1 MNTGQVTYEIDLS
14 PARTAAEE
22 ISRWASTILRRRATY
37 NPPIWAGPHWQPI
50 PSTFRKC
57 AWCKDHLS
65 VFGPPT
71 ADLGDGWAHTE
82 CVDKAERFALKASI
96 RNRTNPATGYFPGWR
111 TP

>member
-14 PARTAAEE
+14 GARTAMEGLMK
-22 ISRWASTILRRRATY
+22 WARSYRPPKLPAWVRR
-37 NPPIWAGPHWQPI
+37 PPGLYQPI

-57 AWCKDHLS
+57 VWCKDHLPI
-65 VFGPPT
+65 FGPPT
-71 ADLGDGWAHTE
+71 VDLGDGWAHTE

-96 RNRTNPATGYFPGWR
+96 RNRTNPSSGYFPGWR

>member
-1 MNTGQVTYEIDLS
+1 MDGFVALELFPDWVTR
-14 PARTAAEE
+14 P
-22 ISRWASTILRRRATY
+22 LRQ
-37 NPPIWAGPHWQPI
+37 NWAGPHWTPI
-50 PSTFRKC
+50 PSTFRNC
-57 AWCKDHLS
+57 VWCKDHLS
-65 VFGPPT
+65 IFGPPT

>member
-1 MNTGQVTYEIDLS
+1 MTYGIDLS
-14 PARTAAEE
+14 GARAAMEELTKWARSYRPPKLPA
-22 ISRWASTILRRRATY
+22 WVRR
-37 NPPIWAGPHWQPI
+37 PPGLYQPI

-57 AWCKDHLS
+57 VWCKDHLS
-65 VFGPPT
+65 IFGPPT

-96 RNRTNPATGYFPGWR
+96 RNRTNPTTGYFPGWR